1 MMRFRHLPSL
11 GKVFGRRISRL
22 NNGVLISLNAFLAM
36 SPNQEEAMS
45 RNNPF
50 TTLSVALLVMVV
62 LVVAP
67 GTWAQSNYQ
76 TLHKFSGGAD
86 GSGPFAGLILDSA
99 GNLYGTTGGGG
110 AHRDGIVFMLTPNAD
125 GSWKEKVLHSFAF
138 NHKDGIG
145 PGASL
150 ILDQAGNLYGTT
162 GGGGT
167 SDFGTVFEL
176 TPNPDGSWT
185 EKVLYSFAGGTDG
198 AYPQGGVVMDA
209 GNLYGN
215 TLIGGSGS
223 GVVFKLTPK
232 ANGRW
237 SEDVIYVFGGGS
249 DGIGPTGTLVFD
261 AAGNLYG
268 TTNGGGTDRFGG
280 TVFQLTPN
288 QGGGWSES
296 VLHSFTGKDGL
307 NPLAGVILDQAG
319 NLYGTT
325 GGGGAFGS
333 GGVAF
338 TLTKNQDGSWKEK
351 VLHSFRVGQ
360 PYAALTFDGVGNLY
374 GTTRFGGA
382 GYGVVFKLSPNSNG
396 GWQET
401 ILHKFFDHP
410 GAESYANV
418 IFDAAQNL
426 YGTTG
431 GDGESKTFGSVFKIT
446 P

>member
-1 MMRFRHLPSL
+1 MLRNKSFTNPS
-11 GKVFGRRISRL
+11 
-22 NNGVLISLNAFLAM
+22 A
-36 SPNQEEAMS
+36 
-45 RNNPF
+45 
-50 TTLSVALLVMVV
+50 ALLVIVLVV

-67 GTWAQSNYQ
+67 SAWAQSNYK
-76 TLHKFSGGAD
+76 TLHKFTGGAD
-86 GSGPFAGLILDSA
+86 GSGVFGGLILDAA
-99 GNLYGTTGGGG
+99 GNLYGTTAGSGTTQNGT
-110 AHRDGIVFMLTPNAD
+110 VFELTPHTN
-125 GSWKEKVLHSFAF
+125 GSWTEKVLYTFMA

-145 PGASL
+145 PDASL
-150 ILDQAGNLYGTT
+150 IFDQAGNLYGATPD
-162 GGGGT
+162 GGT
-167 SDFGTVFEL
+167 SRNGTVFEL
-176 TPNPDGSWT
+176 TPHTNGSWT

-198 AYPQGGVVMDA
+198 AIPQGGVVLDAA

-215 TLIGGSGS
+215 TLIGGNGA

-237 SEDVIYVFGGGS
+237 SEDVIYAFAGGD
-249 DGIGPTGTLVFD
+249 DGIAALGTLVFD

-268 TTNGGGTDRFGG
+268 TTNGGGVDNCTHGCG
-280 TVFQLTPN
+280 TIFKLTPN
-288 QGGGWSES
+288 QGGTWRER
-296 VLHSFTGKDGL
+296 VIHRFTGKDGI
-307 NPLAGVILDQAG
+307 NPLAGVILDPAG

-325 GGGGAFGS
+325 GSGGAFGS
-333 GGVAF
+333 GCVAF

-351 VLHSFRVGQ
+351 VLHSFREGQ
-360 PYAALTFDGVGNLY
+360 SHAGLTFDGVGNLY

-401 ILHKFFDHP
+401 ILHRFFDHP

-431 GDGESKTFGSVFKIT
+431 GDGENKTFGSVFEIT